1 MKRKKL
7 VIISHT
13 EHYTDADGVLKGW
26 GSTVNEINFLADHWE
41 AIYHVACLYPIAT
54 PASSLAY
61 TKSNIYFVPIPP
73 YGGKRLWDKFLIL
86 FKIPKIIYQVVR
98 TIREASEVQ
107 LRLPTSMGLFLLP
120 LFSFFVPRNFTF
132 WVKYAGNWKQENPP
146 LSYCIQRWWL
156 EKNIAKCKVTINGF
170 WENQPSHCLSFENP
184 CLTFKDIEEGR
195 LISRDKTFTEPFE
208 FIFVGRLE
216 TEKGVDRIIEAL
228 SKIEITSIKKIHFIG
243 DGISKDKYKR
253 KTKFL
258 GEKVQFHGFLKSR
271 DVHQLLKR
279 SHFILLPSTASEGFP
294 KVIAEAACYGVL
306 PVVSNVGSIGH
317 YIHSENGF
325 VWDIISLNS
334 YDVILSQALETENAQ
349 LKEMSEAVLEL
360 AEKFTFTNYISKL
373 KLSVLQSIR

>member
-13 EHYTDADGVLKGW
+13 EHYKDADGVLKGW

-54 PASSLAY
+54 PRSSLAY
-61 TKSNIYFVPIPP
+61 TKSNIHFVPIPP

-98 TIREASEVQ
+98 TIRGASEVQ

-132 WVKYAGNWKQENPP
+132 WVKYAGNWEQENPP
-146 LSYCIQRWWL
+146 LSYSIQRWWL
-156 EKNIAKCKVTINGF
+156 QKNIAQCKVTINGF
-170 WENQPSHCLSFENP
+170 WKNQPSHCLSFENP
-184 CLTFKDIEEGR
+184 CLTELDLERGKQIVLHKSFEG
-195 LISRDKTFTEPFE
+195 PFE
-208 FIFVGRLE
+208 LIFIGRLE
-216 TEKGVDRIIEAL
+216 SSKGVDRIISAL
-228 SKIEITSIKKIHFIG
+228 KQIDFSPIKKMHFVG
-243 DGISKDKYKR
+243 DGVGLKQYKEQAQ
-253 KTKFL
+253 FL
-258 GEKVQFHGFLKSR
+258 GDKVVFHGFLEAAQ
-271 DVHQLLKR
+271 VHDLLIQ
-279 SHFILLPSTASEGFP
+279 SHFLLLPSDSEGFP

-306 PVVSNVGSIGH
+306 PVVSNVGSINH
-317 YIHSENGF
+317 YIHKKNGF
-325 VWDIISLNS
+325 VWDVTSVNS
-334 YDVILSQALETENAQ
+334 YNAILSHAFRTECVQ